1 MNTGQITQDYSGTV
15 YGGLGQLLYDY
26 CQAQQ
31 LPISAALHQI
41 QHLPRFA
48 FSLWRELL
56 DDIALQIDHPAPGLA
71 IAADVQ
77 PKHLGILAYI
87 AMSSDRLAQALS
99 RYADFYRLIY
109 DGSPLQIEMQGQ
121 YLHIRWD
128 DLPVALVTQITDEI
142 AIALLVQ
149 FLKHS
154 LNLDSVFLHQVN
166 FRQAQPKNL
175 RVYTQYFACPVKF
188 SQPYTELILSAQILQ
203 QPIQQA
209 DQTLEQLLM
218 QQAQALL
225 SQLPHS
231 TQLDERLQQAIL
243 QGLQR
248 NDYQIERI
256 AIQLNMSVRQL
267 QRHLQQ
273 QHSSYQQRVQQ
284 IRHMLAIQY
293 LKDPLLSLQDIAL
306 LLSYSEQSAFQRAFK
321 QWTGITP
328 KQWRQQHKLQQPKSK
343 Y

>member
-1 MNTGQITQDYSGTV
+1 MSGTTTAD
-15 YGGLGQLLYDY
+15 L
-26 CQAQQ
+26 CTITRHPAT
-31 LPISAALHQI
+31 
-41 QHLPRFA
+41 PRFA

-56 DDIALQIDHPAPGLA
+56 DDIAQQVNHPALGLA
-71 IAADVQ
+71 IAAYVQ

-87 AMSSDRLAQALS
+87 AMSCDDLAQALT
-99 RYADFYRLIY
+99 RYRDFYRLIY
-109 DGSPLQIEMQGQ
+109 DGSPLQIERQGQ

-128 DLPVALVTQITDEI
+128 ALATHCVTQITDEI

-149 FLKHS
+149 FIQQG
-154 LNLDSVFLHQVN
+154 LDMQQVFLHQVN
-166 FRQAQPKNL
+166 FRQAAPKNL
-175 RVYTQYFACPVKF
+175 PFYRQYFACPVKF
-188 SQPYTELILSAQILQ
+188 AQPYTELILHDQVLQ

-209 DQTLEQLLM
+209 DQTLQQLLM

-231 TQLDERLQQAIL
+231 TQLDERLQQAL
-243 QGLQR
+243 LHGLQR

-256 AIQLNMSVRQL
+256 AIQLNLSVRQL

-273 QHSSYQQRVQQ
+273 QRSSYQQRLQQ
-284 IRHMLAIQY
+284 IRQLLAIQY
-293 LKDPLLSLQDIAL
+293 LKDPLLSLQEIAL

-328 KQWRQQHKLQQPKSK
+328 KQWRQQHTPTLIPS
-343 Y
+343 